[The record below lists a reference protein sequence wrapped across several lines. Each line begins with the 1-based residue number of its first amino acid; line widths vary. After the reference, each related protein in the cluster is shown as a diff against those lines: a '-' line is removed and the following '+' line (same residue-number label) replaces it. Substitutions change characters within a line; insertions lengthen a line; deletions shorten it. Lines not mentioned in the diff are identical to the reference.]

1 MEFVMLANFS
11 LVMLAEASIFHTDV
25 MLANLLF
32 VMLAKASIFHTGVML
47 ANFSL
52 VMLAKASIFYTGVL
66 LFSPAISLTS
76 FGTRYPGRR
85 LRISSISARAFSS
98 LTSKCATPFA
108 WSSWCR

>member
-1 MEFVMLANFS
+1 MKF
-11 LVMLAEASIFHTDV
+11 V

-32 VMLAKASIFHTGVML
+32 VML

-76 FGTRYPGRR
+76 FGTR
-85 LRISSISARAFSS
+85 
-98 LTSKCATPFA
+98 
-108 WSSWCR
+108 